1 MKENDTEQESVTA
14 EKVARSRKSVRG
26 PGQFKNGGEIILN
39 TEQCRE
45 LNRVRAR
52 QRRWNNTNNA
62 VTQASESV
70 RKNWNA
76 PKDWLRRLQNSR
88 SVEIWCAASARRV
101 AWFHQVTN
109 TPNKRNQ
116 TCFACIEDLQEGEH
130 SEKKSLIRWS
140 IDKVCSAQSSQLLL
154 EVLATGF
161 TVKWTAKL
169 W

>member
-1 MKENDTEQESVTA
+1 MKETDTEQELTA

-26 PGQFKNGGEIILN
+26 PGQFKNGGEIVLN

-52 QRRWNNTNNA
+52 ERRWNNTNNA
-62 VTQASESV
+62 VTQASENF

-76 PKDWLRRLQNSR
+76 RKNWLRRLQNFARRDMMCS
-88 SVEIWCAASARRV
+88 CARRV
-101 AWFHQVTN
+101 AWFHQQVTN
-109 TPNKRNQ
+109 TANKRNH

-140 IDKVCSAQSSQLLL
+140 IKKICSVQSSQLLL
-154 EVLATGF
+154 EVLAIGF
-161 TVKWTAKL
+161 TLKWTAKL